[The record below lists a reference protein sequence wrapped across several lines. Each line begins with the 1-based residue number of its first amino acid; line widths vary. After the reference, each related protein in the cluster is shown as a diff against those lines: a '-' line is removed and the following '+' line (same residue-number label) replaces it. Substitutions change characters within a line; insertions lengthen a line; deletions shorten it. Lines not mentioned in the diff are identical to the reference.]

1 VQVTSISDM
10 TIGVSTQIGKL
21 SLQTWLKVAVSMSV
35 DINFGSPIEVWS
47 SKVSLILLG
56 LSHGIIAVF
65 LSAPS
70 PTHCTREQ
78 TKLRLGKRRDHRSG
92 RQGNP
97 VA

>member
-1 VQVTSISDM
+1 M
-10 TIGVSTQIGKL
+10 TIGVSTQMGKL
-21 SLQTWLKVAVSMSV
+21 SLQTWLKVAVGVSV
-35 DINFGSPIEVWS
+35 DVNFGSPVEVWS
-47 SKVSLILLG
+47 SEVSLSLLG

-78 TKLRLGKRRDHRSG
+78 TKLRQGKRRDHRSG